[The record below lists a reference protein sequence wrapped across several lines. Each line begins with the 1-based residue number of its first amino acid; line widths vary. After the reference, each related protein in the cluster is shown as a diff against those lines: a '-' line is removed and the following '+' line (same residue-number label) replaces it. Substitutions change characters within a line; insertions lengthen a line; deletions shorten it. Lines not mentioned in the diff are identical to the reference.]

1 MANSEPQTFANHA
14 RFVPGYHFLTFGLV
28 LINIG
33 WSIYRLVKLPSV
45 DAAVMLGV
53 AIALGFVFF
62 YARTFPL
69 TVQDRLIRLE
79 ERLRMADILP
89 ADLKPRIAHFTPA
102 QLIALR
108 FASDN
113 ELPTLAR
120 RVLDDGLADRKA
132 IKRLITSW
140 RADHLRA

>member
-1 MANSEPQTFANHA
+1 MASSEPQTFANHA
-14 RFVPGYHFLTFGLV
+14 RLVPGYHFLTFGLL

-45 DAAVMLGV
+45 DAAVTLGV
-53 AIALGFVFF
+53 AIALGSLFF

-69 TVQDRLIRLE
+69 AVQDRLIRLE
-79 ERLRMADILP
+79 ERLRMTEVLP
-89 ADLKPRIAHFTPA
+89 ADLKPRITDFTPA

-120 RVLDDGLADRKA
+120 RVLDEGLTDRRA
-132 IKRLITSW
+132 IKRLITGW
-140 RADHLRA
+140 RADHLRV